1 MNFSQLKSERLIFLY
16 WITFGHIM
24 IHWYINLFSLILPNL
39 ESEFGLSAVE
49 LGFFTTT
56 QMGIASS
63 LMLVGGYLA
72 DTFLNRQNIILII
85 AIFILG
91 ISLFFIGTVQSY
103 ISTLISTTLIGVSIA
118 LWHPAA
124 MGNLSLKFPS
134 NRGMAL
140 SVHGTG
146 GSIGDSLSPLIVGVL
161 IMTFPWRSI
170 MQFHLI
176 PTIIFCILM
185 WKNLSTKQILQTE
198 NIQLTKVK
206 FDILTYIA
214 NIKEM
219 LTNYQALSVMASNSL
234 IQMSRLAVITFL
246 PIYLS
251 KTLEFSSSKLGL
263 YISLLYLL
271 GIVSQPI
278 MGIVS
283 DKFGRKIILIPSFII
298 IGLTSL
304 LISLTQNDI
313 FLAIII
319 GILGVF
325 FYPILNLNQTAIM
338 DVANKHIHAS
348 SMGIT
353 SLISWPAVLISP
365 ILAGLLVDT
374 FNIEIAFIYA
384 GIIALSAAFIILPVK
399 FRILPLK

>member
-16 WITFGHIM
+16 WITFGHII

-39 ESEFGLSAVE
+39 ENEFGLSAVE
-49 LGFFTTT
+49 LGLFTTT
-56 QMGIASS
+56 QMGIASG

-72 DTFLNRQNIILII
+72 DTFLNRQNTILIF
-85 AIFILG
+85 AVFILG
-91 ISLFFIGTVQSY
+91 ISFFIIGTVQSY
-103 ISTLISTTLIGVSIA
+103 ISTLITTTLIGVSIA
-118 LWHPAA
+118 LWHPTA

-140 SVHGTG
+140 SVHGAG
-146 GSIGDSLSPLIVGVL
+146 GSIGDSLSPLIVGSL
-161 IMTFPWRSI
+161 IMTFTWRSI

-176 PTIIFCILM
+176 PIIIFCILM
-185 WKNLSTKQILQTE
+185 WKNLSNKQIIQTN
-198 NIQLTKVK
+198 NIELTKVK
-206 FDILTYIA
+206 FDMLTYVA
-214 NIKEM
+214 NMKEM
-219 LTNYQALSVMASNSL
+219 LTNHQALSVMVSNSL
-234 IQMSRLAVITFL
+234 INMSRLAVITFL

-283 DKFGRKIILIPSFII
+283 DKFGRKIVLIPSFLIM
-298 IGLTSL
+298 GLTTL

-313 FLAIII
+313 LLAIII
-319 GILGVF
+319 GILGAF

-338 DVANKHIHAS
+338 DVAGTNIQAS

-353 SLISWPAVLISP
+353 SLISWPSVVISP
-365 ILAGLLVDT
+365 IIAGLLVDK